1 MSGRI
6 LVELHDLMQAEKEM
20 THLMNL
26 LKANKAHVQSIGE
39 SIGDWKG
46 QASEEMRSR
55 MDHFLT
61 VMTRRI
67 AEFEHQQVDL
77 ARYTYRMEEV
87 DRAGN

>member
-6 LVELHDLMQAEKEM
+6 LVELHDLMQAEKDL

-39 SIGDWKG
+39 SVGDWKG
-46 QASEEMRSR
+46 QAAEEMRSK
-55 MDHFLT
+55 MDQFLT
-61 VMTRRI
+61 VMARRI
-67 AEFEHQQVDL
+67 AEFEYQQVDL
-77 ARYTYRMEEV
+77 ARYNYRMEEA